1 MNIRNLCLFSPV
13 SSGLNILILSALV
26 SFPLPSL
33 ALTGPSYYIPDAD
46 MIFRGDVSGRL
57 TCNYFYLSGGYAYCP
72 AGTVLSGTAT
82 LSYIPGSNA
91 WSATYIYSGPVTMW
105 KADESDY
112 VNWEKLMEG
121 GYCVS
126 GDKISFTNGQFSS
139 SVGDGTTAVLHATSF
154 SATIQ
159 GTEVNFPSE
168 GRSKITSTDLS
179 NYYDVNV
186 NDGKYSYYVKYG
198 LCEYVVADSDSN
210 LRFSDAVFNLDSGY
224 LINLGPDYQRSDVI
238 NKINYNT
245 EVYES
250 EYYTKYLSGDSGD
263 SGTTEGDSGDSGT
276 TEGDSGDSG
285 TTEGDSGDSGTTEG
299 DSGDSGTTGGDSG
312 DSGTTGG
319 DSGTTGG
326 DSGITD
332 EDSGSSGGSS
342 SGGGS
347 SGGGSSGG
355 SSSGG
360 GSSGGGSSGG
370 GSSGGGSSGGSSSGG
385 SSGGSS
391 SGGGSGDSGT
401 TDGDAGTTGGDSGTT
416 GGDSD
421 DSGDSGSV
429 LPPDDSGGD
438 DSGGSAVVT
447 PDDPVTDPPDSSE
460 GSSGS
465 EGSSSSGGSSSGDSS
480 DSGSSGD
487 SAGSGSSSGSGSA
500 SGSGSDSATS
510 GGSGDSDEDGDGILA
525 WLKKIYNAVVAL
537 PESLLPDEDSASSA
551 LEAFDTAV
559 ADDSSSETQETQETE
574 ESVFGSDSDGDGY
587 GDGFLEYIPGKGSE
601 VRDSDSW
608 ISVDFDELLKVNTG
622 TAIPLQFTF
631 RFYIPGIGDV
641 SLVIDTTTF
650 TSAYDVYIRPVVE
663 YALYLFTMLRVISV
677 VRRAL
682 FSRETAS

>member
-1 MNIRNLCLFSPV
+1 
-13 SSGLNILILSALV
+13 
-26 SFPLPSL
+26 
-33 ALTGPSYYIPDAD
+33 
-46 MIFRGDVSGRL
+46 
-57 TCNYFYLSGGYAYCP
+57 
-72 AGTVLSGTAT
+72 
-82 LSYIPGSNA
+82 
-91 WSATYIYSGPVTMW
+91 
-105 KADESDY
+105 
-112 VNWEKLMEG
+112 
-121 GYCVS
+121 
-126 GDKISFTNGQFSS
+126 
-139 SVGDGTTAVLHATSF
+139 
-154 SATIQ
+154 
-159 GTEVNFPSE
+159 
-168 GRSKITSTDLS
+168 
-179 NYYDVNV
+179 
-186 NDGKYSYYVKYG
+186 
-198 LCEYVVADSDSN
+198 
-210 LRFSDAVFNLDSGY
+210 
-224 LINLGPDYQRSDVI
+224 
-238 NKINYNT
+238 
-245 EVYES
+245 
-250 EYYTKYLSGDSGD
+250 
-263 SGTTEGDSGDSGT
+263 
-276 TEGDSGDSG
+276 
-285 TTEGDSGDSGTTEG
+285 
-299 DSGDSGTTGGDSG
+299 
-312 DSGTTGG
+312 
-319 DSGTTGG
+319 
-326 DSGITD
+326 
-332 EDSGSSGGSS
+332 
-342 SGGGS
+342 
-347 SGGGSSGG
+347 
-355 SSSGG
+355 
-360 GSSGGGSSGG
+360 
-370 GSSGGGSSGGSSSGG
+370 
-385 SSGGSS
+385 
-391 SGGGSGDSGT
+391 
-401 TDGDAGTTGGDSGTT
+401 GTT